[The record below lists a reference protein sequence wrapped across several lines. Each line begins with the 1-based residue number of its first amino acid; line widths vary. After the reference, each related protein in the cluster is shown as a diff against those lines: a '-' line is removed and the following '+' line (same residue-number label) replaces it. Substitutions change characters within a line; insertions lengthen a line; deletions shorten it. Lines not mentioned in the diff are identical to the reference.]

1 MDRDCSV
8 WDRQIHL
15 TVDCAE
21 SAGGVGFSQGP
32 VEIGRWIN
40 SFARKGHWVT
50 ASPFAPLLGH
60 PNGKSTLPVFCNF
73 STSVG
78 MGDHWL
84 STLKLR
90 FPLVDRSDD
99 SDAAP
104 GDHVDDPPMLMMP
117 TAAVPIVYPNNG
129 QGFNSKDYNANR
141 TISIEALMPAGT
153 FLIYAPVRP
162 RASKLA

>member
-8 WDRQIHL
+8 WDRQVHL

-21 SAGGVGFSQGP
+21 SAGAVGNSRGP
-32 VEIGRWIN
+32 IEIGRWIN

-60 PNGKSTLPVFCNF
+60 PIGKSTRPVVCNF

-90 FPLVDRSDD
+90 FPLVDRSAG
-99 SDAAP
+99 SDVGPGSHGTAA
-104 GDHVDDPPMLMMP
+104 DEPPLLMMP
-117 TAAVPIVYPNNG
+117 TAAFPIVFPNNG
-129 QGFNSKDYNANR
+129 QDFSSKDYNANR
-141 TISIEALMPAGT
+141 TIAFGPLMPKGT
-153 FLIYAPVRP
+153 FLTYACLSVDD
-162 RASKLA
+162 